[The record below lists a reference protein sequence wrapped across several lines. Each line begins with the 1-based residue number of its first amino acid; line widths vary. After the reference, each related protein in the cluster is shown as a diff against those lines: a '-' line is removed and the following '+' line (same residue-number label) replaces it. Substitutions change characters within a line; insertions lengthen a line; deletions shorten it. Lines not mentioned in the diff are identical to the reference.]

1 MMNKKRILLNI
12 VLLSILFLAI
22 KEVSAV
28 QLNITFINGTTYPSF
43 QIGNFSRN
51 YTITINVS
59 NVGISNATQPLNV
72 TLFMPRGI
80 QNSTAADCGL
90 DFRII
95 NDTTSSCTLNITRMG
110 AGVMDVVPSNAT
122 IIAINVTT
130 SVSAFT
136 NYTSMIFTAKAYCGN
151 CTGTANVTQ
160 TVSLSGNP
168 YYKNPRPYVRDYSS
182 FENATFIFDSWS
194 QIRPY
199 YEVWAPMMTFNTTS
213 NKTQLANLSFADIIY
228 ADLPFIQG
236 PNYMEMWGYRLNF
249 TINFNN
255 TGGLGNT
262 TFRVYT
268 PIVDPTYQ
276 ILFPL
281 LSMNVSAPG
290 LQATRSFIMAV
301 PSASSFSVWY
311 NGTEYTSQSLNA
323 NFSINVAYNTGYGQ
337 GADSN
342 PEKYLLLNV
351 SSPSTRGNVS
361 LSVMFT
367 LFSNETA
374 ARTVSPLYVQS
385 QVGSGFMGGDAPPV
399 IGGNVSLNYSLYAVN
414 LLPNYTLDDL
424 RLKFLSPTSVTIV
437 NTSATYN
444 LTDNLNVS
452 WRNSK
457 ITTRSSWESIMNIIT
472 SNISFSLVDNLAG
485 SPNIGRNITLN
496 FTYFE
501 INLTNNTFNN
511 WLPNSSLSNITVNMS
526 GILRFPTLNKTVSIP
541 CTSGAHNLYN
551 LSVSI
556 SQQGA
561 LNLTDDIGSCFN
573 ATVTDVI
580 LRIDNTVMTN
590 ASNFTVG
597 SLVVNSIGQG
607 THTVSVSWKSPAA
620 ASSSTSSTSSA
631 TSSGGT
637 TSSAA
642 APTEKEHTIV
652 ITEFKPNVPVTIAQD
667 YPELPLKELVIT
679 TNDKASSVKI
689 TTKNLEALPKDTSAP
704 EGVFINSYFS
714 VEKSNLDNAK
724 IKSVDLKFQVTKAWL
739 TENIVDKNDIILQHF
754 TEGSWKKLSTKLI
767 SETADYG
774 LYEATTDGLSTF
786 AITSNKAAPS
796 VPETTGEVTKD
807 TEKTQP
813 PATIKKSP
821 SSSTII
827 IITLLAIIA
836 IMLIV
841 YFIRVGKK
849 QHKNYL

>member
-1 MMNKKRILLNI
+1 MNKKRILLNI
-12 VLLSILFLAI
+12 IILSIFFLAI

-28 QLNITFINGTTYPSF
+28 QLNITFVNGTTYPSF
-43 QIGNFSRN
+43 QIGNFSRV
-51 YTITINVS
+51 YAITLNVS

-80 QNSTAADCGL
+80 QNNTAADCGL

-95 NDTTSSCTLNITRMG
+95 NATTSSCTLNITTVG

-151 CTGTANVTQ
+151 CTGAANVTQ

-168 YYKNPRPYVRDYSS
+168 YYKNPRPFVRDYARTD
-182 FENATFIFDSWS
+182 NATLLFDAWG
-194 QIRPY
+194 QIRSY

-213 NKTQLANLSFADIIY
+213 NKTQLANASFAEIIY
-228 ADLPFIQG
+228 ADLPFMQG

-249 TINFNN
+249 TIYFNN
-255 TGGLGNT
+255 TNGTGNT
-262 TFRVYT
+262 TFRIYT
-268 PIVDPTYQ
+268 PIIDPTYQ

-290 LQATRSFIMAV
+290 LQATRYFVMAI
-301 PSASSFSVWY
+301 PSSSSFSVWY

-323 NFSINVAYNTGYGQ
+323 NYSINVIYNTGYGQ
-337 GADSN
+337 GAETN
-342 PEKYLLLNV
+342 PLKYLLLNV
-351 SSPSTRGNVS
+351 SSPSDRGNVS

-374 ARTVSPLYVQS
+374 SRTVSPLYVQN
-385 QVGSGFMGGDAPPV
+385 QLGSVFMGGDAPPV
-399 IGGNVSLNYSLYAVN
+399 IGGNISFNYSLYAVN

-424 RLKFLSPTSVTIV
+424 RLKFLSPTSVTVV
-437 NTSATYN
+437 NNSATYN
-444 LTDNLNVS
+444 LTDNINVS
-452 WRNSK
+452 WRNSL
-457 ITTRSSWESIMNIIT
+457 IGSPSWDSVRNIFR
-472 SNISFSLVDNLAG
+472 NNVSFSLVDNLVG
-485 SPNIGRNITLN
+485 SPNIGRNITIN

-501 INLTNNTFNN
+501 LNLTNNTFND

-526 GILRFPTLNKTVSIP
+526 GIFRFPTLNKTTSIP

-551 LSVSI
+551 VSVSL

-573 ATVTDVI
+573 ATVTDVT

-597 SLVVNSIGQG
+597 SLVVNSVSQG
-607 THTVSVSWKSPAA
+607 THTVSVSWKSPSTT
-620 ASSSTSSTSSA
+620 SSSSSSSSSA
-631 TSSGGT
+631 ASGGT
-637 TSSAA
+637 TSATAA
-642 APTEKEHTIV
+642 AASSEKEHTIV
-652 ITEFKPNVPVTIAQD
+652 VTEFKPNVPVTIAQD

-689 TTKNLEALPKDTSAP
+689 TTKNLVALPKDTSAP

-714 VEKSNLDNAK
+714 VEKTNLDNAK
-724 IKSVDLKFQVTKAWL
+724 IKSVDLKFQVTKGWL

-754 TEGSWKKLSTKLI
+754 AEGVWKKLSTKLI
-767 SETADYG
+767 SETSDYG
-774 LYEATTDGLSTF
+774 LYEATTDSLSTF

-796 VPETTGEVTKD
+796 VPETTGEVTKE
-807 TEKTQP
+807 TGETQP
-813 PATIKKSP
+813 PATIKKSS

-827 IITLLAIIA
+827 IIILLAIIA
-836 IMLIV
+836 IILTL
-841 YFIRVGKK
+841 YFIKIGKK